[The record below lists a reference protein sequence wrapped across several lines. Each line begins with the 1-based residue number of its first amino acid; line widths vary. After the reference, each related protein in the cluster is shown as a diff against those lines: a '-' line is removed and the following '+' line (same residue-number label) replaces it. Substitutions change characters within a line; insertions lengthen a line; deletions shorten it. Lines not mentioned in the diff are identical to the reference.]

1 MSPSTTEEE
10 TCLSIWGNRNGEGG
24 ISFKNIHIHIIF
36 CFSCLGCLLLCVCV
50 CGCWWRRWGDP
61 PLPSS
66 KKKIKKIKK
75 RIASIETPPPSAL
88 LLYVFPWK
96 FFLWARPTRCVAVAA
111 SYVLDQSL
119 KESHTVDPLEV
130 YLRWH
135 TIAVCYIII
144 QQHNTHTQK
153 RGMRGEGKHIC
164 LSELERESH
173 TDYMSI
179 STSWRI
185 E

>member
-75 RIASIETPPPSAL
+75 RIASIETDTTPLCSVVVCISLEIFFMSPPNSMC
-88 LLYVFPWK
+88 
-96 FFLWARPTRCVAVAA
+96 RCR
-111 SYVLDQSL
+111 SI
-119 KESHTVDPLEV
+119 
-130 YLRWH
+130 LR
-135 TIAVCYIII
+135 I
-144 QQHNTHTQK
+144 
-153 RGMRGEGKHIC
+153 G
-164 LSELERESH
+164 
-173 TDYMSI
+173 SI
-179 STSWRI
+179 SQRVAHSGPTWSLSQMAHHCCVLYYYTTT
-185 E
+185 